1 MLKTGLN
8 RPLMRELVVKLDEC
22 EGRMSELLIDSATDE
37 NKANSPI
44 KTTQP
49 ESIKE
54 VVYLIRTRKGTMRLK
69 KVIDKINDMKMKLG
83 TKVTLK
89 KKLGRQKWI
98 LNFQLRLLTQQNE
111 SESKMSRTWGKA
123 MTDCLARPER

>member
-22 EGRMSELLIDSATDE
+22 EGRMSEFLIDSATE
-37 NKANSPI
+37 QNKANSPI

-49 ESIKE
+49 ESIQE
-54 VVYLIRTRKGTMRLK
+54 VVYLIRTQKGTMRFK
-69 KVIDKINDMKMKLG
+69 KMIDKINDMKMKMG
-83 TKVTLK
+83 TKVTLRK
-89 KKLGRQKWI
+89 TGI

-111 SESKMSRTWGKA
+111 SESKMSRTWGKS
-123 MTDCLARPER
+123 MTDCLARPEQ